1 MNALELKKLI
11 REEVRRALKE
21 MYRDPKSNLDVLIK
35 LLERKKIAEALELL
49 QAVKDGLE
57 SNNLEQAFDE
67 AVENVLDSGMG
78 RAFGRMS
85 PTNR

>member
-1 MNALELKKLI
+1 MKTSEFKKLI

-21 MYRDPKSNLDVLIK
+21 TYRDPKSNLDVLIK

-67 AVENVLDSGMG
+67 AVENALDSGMG
-78 RAFGRMS
+78 RAFGGVS

>member
-1 MNALELKKLI
+1 MKTSEFKKLI

-21 MYRDPKSNLDVLIK
+21 TYRDPKSNLDVLIK

-67 AVENVLDSGMG
+67 AVENALDSGMG
-78 RAFGRMS
+78 RALGGMS

>member
-1 MNALELKKLI
+1 MKTSEFKKLI
-11 REEVRRALKE
+11 REEVRRALRE
-21 MYRDPKSNLDVLIK
+21 TYRDPKSNLDVLIK

-67 AVENVLDSGMG
+67 AVENALDSGMG
-78 RAFGRMS
+78 RAFGGMS

>member
-1 MNALELKKLI
+1 MKTSEFKKLI
-11 REEVRRALKE
+11 REEVRRALRE
-21 MYRDPKSNLDVLIK
+21 TYRDPKSNLDVLIK
-35 LLERKKIAEALELL
+35 LLERKKIAEALEIL

-67 AVENVLDSGMG
+67 AVENALDSGMG
-78 RAFGRMS
+78 RAFGGMS

>member
-1 MNALELKKLI
+1 MKTSEFKKLI
-11 REEVRRALKE
+11 REEVRRALRE
-21 MYRDPKSNLDVLIK
+21 TYRDPKSNLDVLIK

-67 AVENVLDSGMG
+67 AVENTLDSGIG
-78 RAFGRMS
+78 RALGGMS

>member
-1 MNALELKKLI
+1 MKASEFKKLI
-11 REEVRRALKE
+11 REEVRRALRE
-21 MYRDPKSNLDVLIK
+21 TYRDPKSNLDVLIK

-78 RAFGRMS
+78 RALGGMS